1 MSRTSFQRD
10 NMFRLANAKMS
21 GQGDLW
27 PKDGPLFSQ
36 SCRMSMHHHPSRPRD
51 IFSDSRRGSKVHE
64 DGGKIGVL
72 RETLEVQLV

>member
-1 MSRTSFQRD
+1 
-10 NMFRLANAKMS
+10 
-21 GQGDLW
+21 
-27 PKDGPLFSQ
+27 
-36 SCRMSMHHHPSRPRD
+36 MSMHHHPSRPRD